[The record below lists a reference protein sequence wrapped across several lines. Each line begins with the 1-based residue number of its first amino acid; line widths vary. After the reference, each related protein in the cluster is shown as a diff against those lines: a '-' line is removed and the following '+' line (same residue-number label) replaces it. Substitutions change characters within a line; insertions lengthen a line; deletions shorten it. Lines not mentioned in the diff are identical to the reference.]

1 MIQNI
6 GVRIHY
12 RPYKH
17 RRRREGLE
25 KGSQRIK
32 KGSLS
37 YLHEAVAQRHGLG
50 LEGKS
55 KDLST
60 FKGNQSWIF
69 IGRTDADTEAPTL
82 WPPDA
87 KKWLIGK
94 DPDAGKDWRQEEKGM
109 TEDEMVGWHHWLDR
123 HEFEQALGVGDG
135 QESLV
140 HCSPWGYKESV
151 MTEQLNWLKPFQPPK
166 WDCEEEL
173 IERCTVSCYLLGGST
188 ARHLVMGLG

>member
-1 MIQNI
+1 MKQNI

-60 FKGNQSWIF
+60 FKGNQS
-69 IGRTDADTEAPTL
+69 
-82 WPPDA
+82 
-87 KKWLIGK
+87 
-94 DPDAGKDWRQEEKGM
+94 
-109 TEDEMVGWHHWLDR
+109 
-123 HEFEQALGVGDG
+123 
-135 QESLV
+135 
-140 HCSPWGYKESV
+140 
-151 MTEQLNWLKPFQPPK
+151 
-166 WDCEEEL
+166 
-173 IERCTVSCYLLGGST
+173 
-188 ARHLVMGLG
+188 

>member
-17 RRRREGLE
+17 RRSWRREGLE

-50 LEGKS
+50 LERKS

-94 DPDAGKDWRQEEKGM
+94 DPDAGKDCRYRRQVMGGLLCDCCV
-109 TEDEMVGWHHWLDR
+109 TVGSWN
-123 HEFEQALGVGDG
+123 FERGTRMCKRKKAS
-135 QESLV
+135 SLSCIMNLLL
-140 HCSPWGYKESV
+140 HLLLSHLQRSS
-151 MTEQLNWLKPFQPPK
+151 LNW
-166 WDCEEEL
+166 
-173 IERCTVSCYLLGGST
+173 
-188 ARHLVMGLG
+188 